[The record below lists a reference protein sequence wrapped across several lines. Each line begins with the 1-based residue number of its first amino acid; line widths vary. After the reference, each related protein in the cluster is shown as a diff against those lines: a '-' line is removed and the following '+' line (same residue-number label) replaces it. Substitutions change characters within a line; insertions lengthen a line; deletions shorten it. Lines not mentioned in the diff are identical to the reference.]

1 MERANFQLAVDAA
14 LVLRAGTPDQAVVK
28 GLNKLGLPG
37 LTRDVVTATEFR
49 RDFDIEFTT
58 TGKLG
63 RITYSGNM
71 LVGDAAGQDLLKQY
85 LKSNAKITDARAY
98 IDYDDFLAPDLAND
112 PNSAWQVV
120 KHTPSEAD
128 KNGMYSLSGEM
139 TCGGL
144 FALFVKHLSGDGIAF
159 VAAGNKITDAD
170 SGFVTAGFA
179 PGQTLIVEGSVKND
193 GQYLIKTV
201 APGEIT
207 LDATCAAGTS
217 VQDEAVG
224 AEVTLHGG
232 TL

>member
-14 LVLRAGTPDQAVVK
+14 LVLKAGSVDQAVVK
-28 GLNKLGLPG
+28 GLNKIGLPG
-37 LTRDVVTATEFR
+37 LTRDVITASEFR

-71 LVGDAAGQDLLKQY
+71 LTGDTAGQDVLKQY
-85 LKSNAKITDARAY
+85 LKKNEKFNDARVY
-98 IDYDDFLAPDLAND
+98 IDYDNFLAPDLAND
-112 PNSAWQVV
+112 PNAVWQVS
-120 KHTPSEAD
+120 KHSPGEAD
-128 KNGMYSLSGEM
+128 KNGIFSLSGEM

-144 FALFVKHLSGDGIAF
+144 FAMFVKHLVGDGIAF

-170 SGFVTAGFA
+170 AGFVTAGFA
-179 PGQTLIVEGSVKND
+179 AGQTLIVEGSAGND

-201 APGEIT
+201 AAGEIT
-207 LDATCAAGTS
+207 LDS
-217 VQDEAVG
+217 AVKVVVDGIAG
-224 AEVTLHGG
+224 AEITLAGG